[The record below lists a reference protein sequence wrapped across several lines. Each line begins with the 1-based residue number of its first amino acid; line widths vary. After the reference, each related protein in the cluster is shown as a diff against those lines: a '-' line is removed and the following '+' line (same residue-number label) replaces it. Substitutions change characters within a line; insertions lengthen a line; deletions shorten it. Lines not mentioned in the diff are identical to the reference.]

1 MGLDHVLTSFRCRY
15 EKIVFPAE
23 RTVAGWR
30 GTFEDALIRIGLI
43 AVAIG
48 ARVML
53 CSFSLD

>member
-1 MGLDHVLTSFRCRY
+1 M
-15 EKIVFPAE
+15 FPAE
-23 RTVAGWR
+23 RTVAGWG
-30 GTFEDALIRIGLI
+30 GTFEGALIRIGLI